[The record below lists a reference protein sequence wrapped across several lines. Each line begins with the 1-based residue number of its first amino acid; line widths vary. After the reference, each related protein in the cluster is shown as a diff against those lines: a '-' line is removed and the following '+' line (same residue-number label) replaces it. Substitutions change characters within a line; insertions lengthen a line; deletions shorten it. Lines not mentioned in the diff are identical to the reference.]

1 MHQQQTQEDSVSDLM
16 LPCNS
21 SDSSDW
27 LKICLYKYGACP
39 SIKSCM
45 KQYLIFICNYHSMK
59 CRNTQSCQFRQKDYS
74 QFRNKQLITDFHFT
88 ESCSK
93 DIFDI
98 LLGTWWYL
106 WTNCPEVI
114 LLFLK
119 FQSPRQEFTTQN
131 LHALLWCKLHR
142 RTSSQLGTK
151 LYPTIGTFVTCGRIA
166 HKTSRQFVEKWIVTH
181 YKNNHG
187 QLVLHFHFSFMVN
200 WTSMQIA

>member
-1 MHQQQTQEDSVSDLM
+1 M
-16 LPCNS
+16 S
-21 SDSSDW
+21 SSR
-27 LKICLYKYGACP
+27 L
-39 SIKSCM
+39 
-45 KQYLIFICNYHSMK
+45 
-59 CRNTQSCQFRQKDYS
+59 RTYS
-74 QFRNKQLITDFHFT
+74 QFGDKQLITEFPFT

-119 FQSPRQEFTTQN
+119 LQSPRQEFTTQN

-151 LYPTIGTFVTCGRIA
+151 LIFKKYLSSLVANLSTSIKPVSYTHLRA
-166 HKTSRQFVEKWIVTH
+166 HETDSYLVCRLLLEKKKKKKNHTH
-181 YKNNHG
+181 RKMGWEKKIKKKELANIKRWET
-187 QLVLHFHFSFMVN
+187 QSLR
-200 WTSMQIA
+200 

>member
-1 MHQQQTQEDSVSDLM
+1 M

-39 SIKSCM
+39 SIKSRL
-45 KQYLIFICNYHSMK
+45 KRI
-59 CRNTQSCQFRQKDYS
+59 QSKSAIMSSSRLRTYS
-74 QFRNKQLITDFHFT
+74 QFGDKQLITEFRFT
-88 ESCSK
+88 KSCSK

-119 FQSPRQEFTTQN
+119 SQSPRQEFTTQN

-151 LYPTIGTFVTCGRIA
+151 LIFKKYLSSLVA
-166 HKTSRQFVEKWIVTH
+166 NLSTSMKLIPSTSTQIISKW
-181 YKNNHG
+181 
-187 QLVLHFHFSFMVN
+187 FSFFCFLYF
-200 WTSMQIA
+200 